1 MPELPEVET
10 TRLAISPCLLNETIK
25 TVVIRHQQLR
35 FPVSR
40 ELSSCAGKKIV
51 GVFRRAKYLL
61 IQLSE
66 HHILLHLGM
75 SGHLRIVTSESAA
88 GKHDHIDL
96 QLTNGLILRYH
107 DPRRFGLW
115 LYITEN
121 PLHHPLLSHLGPE
134 PLTDSFNA
142 EYMMQRATGKKQNI
156 KSFIMNNQIVVG
168 VGNIYATESLFL
180 SGIHPLTPAKS
191 LSYDAFC
198 TLSTHI
204 KNILDQ
210 AIIAGGTT
218 LKDFFA
224 DGKPGYFANNLQVY
238 GRKNKPCFNCE
249 SLIELVKINGR
260 STTFCP
266 TCQSINDMK
275 GCL

>member
-35 FPVSR
+35 LPVPP
-40 ELSSCAGKKIV
+40 ELRLCAGKKIV

-61 IQLSE
+61 LQLSE

-75 SGHLRIVTSESAA
+75 SGHLRILTEDSLA

-96 QLTNGLILRYH
+96 QLTNGLILRYN

-115 LYITEN
+115 LYLTEN
-121 PLHHPLLSHLGPE
+121 PDTHPLLSHLGPE

-142 EYMMQRATGKKQNI
+142 DYMMTRAEGKKQSI
-156 KSFIMNNQIVVG
+156 KSFIMSNQIVVG

-180 SGIHPLTPAKS
+180 AGIHPLTQARL
-191 LSYDAFC
+191 LSYTEFC
-198 TLSTHI
+198 TLTAHI
-204 KNILDQ
+204 KNTLQ
-210 AIIAGGTT
+210 LAIAAGGTT
-218 LKDFFA
+218 LRDFYAA

-238 GRKNKPCFNCE
+238 GRNNQPCFCCQ

-266 TCQSINDMK
+266 TCQSFIK
-275 GCL
+275 LAR